1 MTQSTAEKDPKPRAL
16 TPNQRRRRQRIL
28 AATRELVGE
37 LGYDGTIMRDVA
49 VRARVSPTT
58 LYNLYNT
65 KDELLLAALR
75 EEVTRS
81 FQQALEQTEGPGYER
96 LLRHLHHVASQTRE
110 APAFVEAIT
119 RALLQARAGDPL
131 VEFLLHR
138 TRDSVQESLAAMA
151 EREELKAGADTEA
164 LAVALGGAFW
174 ASFMLWNKGMIELE
188 ALETFLIRSYLSVLI
203 PIARGRAKADL
214 EARYEALG
222 C

>member
-1 MTQSTAEKDPKPRAL
+1 MTQSMAESGQKTRTL

-49 VRARVSPTT
+49 VRAKVSPTT

-81 FQQALEQTEGPGYER
+81 MQHAIEQTDGPGYER

-110 APAFVEAIT
+110 APEFVEAIT
-119 RALLQARAGDPL
+119 RALLQAKAGDPL

-138 TRDSVQESLAAMA
+138 TRDSVHESLAAMA
-151 EREELKAGADTEA
+151 QREELKPGTDTDA
-164 LAVALGGAFW
+164 AATALGGAFW
-174 ASFMLWNKGMIELE
+174 ASFLLWNKGMIKLDALE
-188 ALETFLIRSYLSVLI
+188 AFLSRYYLSVLI
-203 PIARGRAKADL
+203 PIARGKAKADL
-214 EARYEALG
+214 EARYEALAG
-222 C
+222 

>member
-1 MTQSTAEKDPKPRAL
+1 MAEREQKARAL
-16 TPNQRRRRQRIL
+16 TPNQRKRRQRIL

-81 FQQALEQTEGPGYER
+81 MQQAMEQTEGPGYAR
-96 LLRHLHHVASQTRE
+96 LLHHLHHVASQTRE

-119 RALLQARAGDPL
+119 RALLQAKAGDPL

-138 TRDSVQESLAAMA
+138 TRVAVQESLTAMA
-151 EREELKAGADTEA
+151 ERQELEPGTDTGDA
-164 LAVALGGAFW
+164 AIALGGAFW
-174 ASFMLWNKGMIELE
+174 ASFLLWNKGMIDLD
-188 ALETFLIRSYLSVLI
+188 ALETFLMRSYLSVLI
-203 PIARGRAKADL
+203 PMTRGRAKTDL
-214 EARYEALG
+214 EARYRALAG
-222 C
+222 